1 MPEKVLIVDDEPH
14 IVTSLRFLMQQAGFE
29 IITCDDGLI
38 ALDVIRKQRP
48 QLVLL
53 DVMLPTMDGLQVLK
67 ALRDDPDTSHIKI
80 IMLTA
85 KGRADDIEQGMN
97 AGADLY
103 ITKPFS
109 TRSLM
114 NDVKKL
120 LEDIA

>member
-1 MPEKVLIVDDEPH
+1 MSEKVLIVDDEPH
-14 IVTSLRFLMQQAGFE
+14 IVTSLRFLMQQAGLE
-29 IITCDDGLI
+29 IITCDDGLM

-114 NDVKKL
+114 NDVRKL